1 MFAPKRIR
9 ELSYTLENY
18 SPVWGD
24 CIDGKFC
31 DLGDIVLPWGNID
44 KSLKFIDEVVKGP
57 ISAGKKIVGIGGDHL
72 VTLPIVECYAEKY
85 KDLAVVQFDAHTDL
99 RDEWSSE
106 KNSHATVLRRV
117 YEVISKGNK
126 GGKGNLY
133 QFGIRSGSKEEFDF
147 AEKYCHLYKYD
158 VYEPLKSV
166 VGSLK
171 GKNVYLTI
179 DIDVLDPA
187 FAPGTGYIE
196 AGGITSKE
204 LFDAVSLLLKE
215 TNVVGADVV
224 EVCPPTD
231 NSDRTSA
238 IEAKLVR

>member
-1 MFAPKRIR
+1 MKKVKKVKESLGKSSRKSPAVKFPPSVGKDLLFKTSSFFNESASCSKAAVVLLGIPMDYTASNIPGSRFAPKRIR
-9 ELSYTLENY
+9 ELPYTFQSS
-18 SPVWGD
+18 SPVGAD

-106 KNSHATVLRRV
+106 NTSHARLLRRAC
-117 YEVISKGNK
+117 EVISEGNK

-133 QFGIRSGSKEEFDF
+133 QFAIRAGSKEEDGL
-147 AEKYCHLYKYD
+147 AER
-158 VYEPLKSV
+158 
-166 VGSLK
+166 
-171 GKNVYLTI
+171 
-179 DIDVLDPA
+179 
-187 FAPGTGYIE
+187 
-196 AGGITSKE
+196 
-204 LFDAVSLLLKE
+204 
-215 TNVVGADVV
+215 
-224 EVCPPTD
+224 
-231 NSDRTSA
+231 DRH
-238 IEAKLVR
+238 